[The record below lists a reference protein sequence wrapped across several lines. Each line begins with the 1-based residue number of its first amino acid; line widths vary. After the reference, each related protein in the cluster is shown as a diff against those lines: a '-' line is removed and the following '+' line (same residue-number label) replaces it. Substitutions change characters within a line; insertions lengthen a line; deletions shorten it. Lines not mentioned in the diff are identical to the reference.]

1 MSKHAISPAQAIAI
15 SLGSMIGWGAFV
27 MPGDLFLNKTNFLGS
42 LFAFA
47 LGTALIILVAH
58 SYIRLMNKESSHTG
72 GAVAWVK
79 KYVGTTH
86 ARIYSWAV
94 LAGYIAII
102 ALNASAIVLLLR
114 TLLPNDW
121 NIIHLYQING
131 WDVYLNELLASLIT
145 LTLFALV
152 NYKGLRAGASIQL
165 IISLLM
171 VIAIVS
177 LTALSIFNADTH
189 SQYLPNISTELSF
202 LNSTSWLAVLA
213 VVPWAYVGF
222 ETTPHI
228 AKNIRDS
235 QRKTKRIVYLSLISG
250 FFCYILVNYFTALNF
265 NFDYSAIHHSMWAT
279 GEGIRNQIGS
289 WGMIILALA
298 MIGAILSGI
307 NGFMLSAIKLLE
319 SMNEMDLAPKRIQH
333 WFSQSSQQ
341 PPIQIIAIIFI
352 ICTMMLL
359 LGRNHLLT
367 LVNISSF
374 GIALGFVYIV
384 IADIQAQKQRQ
395 ETVGIFSY
403 LALGASL
410 LFMGLVF

>member
-1 MSKHAISPAQAIAI
+1 MSKHAISPTQAIAI

-79 KYVGTTH
+79 KYVGITH

-145 LTLFALV
+145 LALFALV

-177 LTALSIFNADTH
+177 LTTLSIFNADTH

-235 QRKTKRIVYLSLISG
+235 QRKTKYIVYLSLISG
-250 FFCYILVNYFTALNF
+250 FFCYILVNYLTALNF
-265 NFDYSAIHHSMWAT
+265 NFDYSAIHSSMWAT

-289 WGMIILALA
+289 WGMVILALA

-307 NGFMLSAIKLLE
+307 NGFMLSTIKLLE
-319 SMNEMDLAPKRIQH
+319 SMNDMDLAPKRIQH
-333 WFSQSSQQ
+333 WFNQSPQQ
-341 PPIQIIAIIFI
+341 PPIQIISIIFI